1 MSSLARYIT
10 ISVKVP
16 MELRDR
22 MRELGIK
29 ASELRRKAIE
39 EEVKT
44 REIER
49 IKEAL
54 EEMKPI
60 LQTVSIEEIVKS
72 IREDRESR

>member
-1 MSSLARYIT
+1 
-10 ISVKVP
+10 
-16 MELRDR
+16 

-29 ASELRRKAIE
+29 ASELLRKAIE
-39 EEVKT
+39 EEVRR

-60 LQTVSIEEIVKS
+60 LQIVSIEEIVRS

>member
-1 MSSLARYIT
+1 MARYVT

-16 MELRDR
+16 TELRDR

-29 ASELRRKAIE
+29 ASELLRRAIE
-39 EEVKT
+39 EEVKR

-54 EEMKPI
+54 KEMKPI
-60 LQTVSIEEIVKS
+60 LQTVSIEEIVRS

>member
-1 MSSLARYIT
+1 MNSLARYVT

-16 MELRDR
+16 TELRDR

-29 ASELRRKAIE
+29 ASELLRRAIE
-39 EEVKT
+39 EEVKR

-54 EEMKPI
+54 KEMKPI
-60 LQTVSIEEIVKS
+60 LQTVSIEEIVRS